1 MIVLVQ
7 ETNEHLLF
15 QGLWPESGYLR
26 VTIMCLLK
34 RKRKKYTKWKME
46 MQNVT
51 KFKSVE
57 KFLLFH

>member
-7 ETNEHLLF
+7 ETNENLLF

-26 VTIMCLLK
+26 VTIMYLLK